1 MTTNYL
7 DAKFDALVVVLKN
20 GCEVL
25 NVCPHP
31 VTVGH
36 EGPDRLVFPGVGRED
51 AFRLPTESVTEDF
64 GGLPL
69 GVTKVTNVEALPQPK
84 EGRLYIVPSMVRQLF
99 PDRKDFVSPTTDNKC
114 IIKNE
119 QGFTDYVLKLDR
131 N

>member
-1 MTTNYL
+1 MVNYL
-7 DAKFDALVVVLKN
+7 DQKFDALLVVLEN
-20 GCEVL
+20 GYEVL
-25 NVCPHP
+25 NVCPHA
-31 VTVGH
+31 VTVGY
-36 EGPDRLVFPGVGRED
+36 EGPDRLIFPGVGKED
-51 AFRLPTESVTEDF
+51 AFRLPTESLTTNF

>member
-1 MTTNYL
+1 MVNYL
-7 DAKFDALVVVLKN
+7 DAKFDSLVVVLKN
-20 GCEVL
+20 GYEVL

-36 EGPDRLVFPGVGRED
+36 EGPDRLVFRGVGKEN

-69 GVTKVTNVEALPQPK
+69 GVTKVVDVEALPQAK

-99 PDRKDFVSPTTDNKC
+99 PNRKDFVSPTTDNRC
-114 IIKNE
+114 IVKND

>member
-1 MTTNYL
+1 MTNYL
-7 DAKFDALVVVLKN
+7 DKKFDALTVVLGN
-20 GCEVL
+20 GYEVL
-25 NVCPHP
+25 NVCPHN

-36 EGPDRLVFPGVGRED
+36 EGPERLIFPGVGKDD
-51 AFRLPTESVTEDF
+51 AFRLPTESSVEDF

-69 GVTKVTNVEALPQPK
+69 GITKVTDVEALPQAK

-99 PDRKDFVSPTTDNKC
+99 PDRKDFLSPTTDNHC
-114 IIKNE
+114 IIKND

>member
-1 MTTNYL
+1 MTNYL
-7 DAKFDALVVVLKN
+7 DAKFNELLVVLKN
-20 GCEVL
+20 GYEVL

-36 EGPDRLVFPGVGRED
+36 EGPDRLVFPGIGKEN

-69 GVTKVTNVEALPQPK
+69 GITKVVDVEALPQAK

-99 PDRKDFVSPTTDNKC
+99 PDRKDFISPTTDNRC
-114 IIKNE
+114 IVKND

>member
-1 MTTNYL
+1 MTNYL
-7 DAKFDALVVVLKN
+7 DQKFDALLVKLNN
-20 GCEVL
+20 GYEVL

-36 EGPDRLVFPGVGRED
+36 EGPERLVFPGVGKED